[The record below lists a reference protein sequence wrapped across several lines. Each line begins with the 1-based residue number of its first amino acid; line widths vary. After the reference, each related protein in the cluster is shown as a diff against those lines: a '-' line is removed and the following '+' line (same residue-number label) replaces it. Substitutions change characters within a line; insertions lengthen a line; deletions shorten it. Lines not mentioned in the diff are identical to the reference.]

1 MALTGK
7 KASLMTNV
15 KSLTPVIHI
24 EEEKCVSCHACV
36 TVCPVKFCNI
46 GTGAALRVDHDT
58 CIGCGAC
65 VAACTHNAR
74 HIIDDFPRF
83 LKALDEKKPLVVIV
97 APSIV
102 ANFPDTYR
110 RILGWLRS
118 QGVAAIFDVGFGA
131 ELTVQSYAKYME
143 TETPPVLISQ
153 PCPVI
158 VSFLEIHHPELLP
171 WLAPIGSPMQHTMQ
185 MIRAFYPQYADAEIA
200 AISPCIAKRREFDA
214 IGLGDYVVTF
224 LALDRYF
231 RGHGIDLSRFPESD
245 FDSPPA
251 ERAVLFPMPGGL
263 LKATARDVENI
274 EDRTRVIEGV
284 GSVYEYLKKLPEM
297 IRLGRNPLLIDCL
310 NCEFGCNAGPAAIA
324 GERSPDDLEWF
335 VKKRAKE
342 LRKQHDFQ
350 SESALQSIRETIAKF
365 WQPGM
370 NSRRY
375 QDLSENITWKTPS
388 EEEIQAIFR
397 TRLAK
402 TSVKDELNCGG
413 CGYNSCREMAIA
425 IYNNLMGADHCYV
438 WQQRN
443 LIDRERI
450 IAERE
455 SLLNGILDVASD
467 GYIAF
472 SNRENV
478 VTHVNEEFLEMW
490 GFRDQPVLGQHTDY
504 LHTLL
509 FKQIR
514 DATAFRE
521 SLRYFIS
528 TLEPVSG
535 VCELLNGRIV
545 AWYAIATR
553 IGDGDVIRVWRY
565 RDITEL
571 EKHREHLEQLVEERT
586 AELSEAKEAAE
597 SGSKAKSV
605 FLANMSHEIRTPLN
619 GVIGLSDLLLRSEL
633 LPKQQHYVNLVRSSG
648 ESLLS
653 LINDILDFSKIEA
666 GKFELSHEPFDLHQ
680 LLDVTLGILASRAG
694 AKGLEMCYTCE
705 EPTPRK
711 LIGDA
716 NRLRQVIL
724 NLLGNAIKF
733 TEKGGV
739 RIHAKTLHRLE
750 KTVELN
756 FDVIDTGIGIPPDK
770 MHRLFKDFSQA
781 DSSTARKHGG
791 TGLGLV
797 ISQNLVRL
805 MGGVIQV
812 ESRVGR
818 GTRFYFNARFEYD
831 GGTAQSD
838 DESTRS
844 ARRLHPFR
852 ETGGRFSLAGKNVL
866 IVDDNDMQRSALAD
880 QLTNW
885 NMNVREAKT
894 AQDALSILVEA
905 HAGKKAIDLL
915 LVDASLQDASG
926 TDLIDKMA
934 RKKSIAAT
942 PTLLLVPLDDE
953 NENPL
958 GNLSVPTRKTLRKP
972 VSCSSLHDAI
982 LTLLFPDEIEE
993 SPESKSGTYY
1003 RQVTAL
1009 RDGRKIHV
1017 LVAEDN
1023 RINQIVVTG
1032 MLNEAG
1038 LTCDVVQNGLEAYQR
1053 FMGGDYDLILMDC
1066 QMPQVDG
1073 YEATAMIRKWE
1084 EQESRARTPIIA
1096 LTANAVSGDEQK
1108 CLDAGM
1114 DAYCSKPINPVG
1126 LFREIER
1133 FTVLSE

>member
-1 MALTGK
+1 M
-7 KASLMTNV
+7 

-24 EEEKCVSCHACV
+24 EEEKCVNCHACV

-46 GTGAALRVDHDT
+46 GTGTALRVDHDT

-74 HIIDDFPRF
+74 HIVDDFPRF

-102 ANFPDTYR
+102 ANFPDTYK

-118 QGVAAIFDVGFGA
+118 KGVAAIFDVGFGA

-143 TETPPVLISQ
+143 TESPAILISQ

-185 MIRAFYPQYADAEIA
+185 MIRAFYPQYADAAIA

-224 LALDRYF
+224 HALDRYF
-231 RGHGIDLSRFPESD
+231 REVGLDLNRFPESD

-310 NCEFGCNAGPAAIA
+310 NCDFGCNAGPAAIA

-335 VKKRAKE
+335 VKKRAEE

-350 SESALQSIRETIAKF
+350 SEDAIRSIRETIAKF

-370 NSRRY
+370 YSREYRN
-375 QDLSENITWKTPS
+375 LSKNITWKTPT
-388 EEEIQAIFR
+388 EEEIQEIFQ

-402 TSVKDELNCGG
+402 TSAIDELNCGG

-425 IYNNLMGADHCYV
+425 IHNNLMDADHCYV
-438 WQQRN
+438 WQQQN
-443 LIDRERI
+443 LLDRERI

-472 SNRENV
+472 SNRRNV
-478 VTHVNEEFLEMW
+478 VTHVNEEFLGMW
-490 GFRDQPVLGQHTDY
+490 GLRDRPVLGTHTDQ
-504 LHTLL
+504 LHSLL
-509 FKQIR
+509 CEQIR
-514 DATAFRE
+514 DATSFRE
-521 SLRYFIS
+521 TLRYFIA

-535 VCELLNGRIV
+535 VSELRDGRII

-553 IGDGDVIRVWRY
+553 IGDGEVIRVWRY

-586 AELSEAKEAAE
+586 VELSEAKEAAE
-597 SGSKAKSV
+597 SGNKAKSV

-680 LLDVTLGILASRAG
+680 MLDATLGILASRAG

-716 NRLRQVIL
+716 SRLRQVIL

-756 FDVIDTGIGIPPDK
+756 FDVVDTGIGIPADK

-781 DSSTARKHGG
+781 DSSTARTHGG

-805 MGGVIQV
+805 MGGVIHV

-818 GTRFYFNARFEYD
+818 GTRFHFNARFDYD
-831 GGTAQSD
+831 GEAAQSG
-838 DESTRS
+838 DETTRS

-866 IVDDNDMQRSALAD
+866 IVDDNDMQLGALAE

-894 AQDALSILVEA
+894 VPDALSILVDA
-905 HAGKKAIDLL
+905 HAAKKPIDLL
-915 LVDASLQDASG
+915 LVDASLLDAPG
-926 TDLIDKMA
+926 TDLLAKMS
-934 RKKSIAAT
+934 RKKSLAKT
-942 PTLLLVPLDDE
+942 PSLLMVPLDDE

-958 GNLSVPTRKTLRKP
+958 GEVEIPARKTLRKP

-1003 RQVTAL
+1003 RQVPAL
-1009 RDGRKIHV
+1009 QDGRKIHV

-1032 MLNEAG
+1032 MLSEAG

-1073 YEATAMIRKWE
+1073 YEATAMIRRWE

-1108 CLDAGM
+1108 CRDAGM
-1114 DAYCSKPINPVG
+1114 DA
-1126 LFREIER
+1126 
-1133 FTVLSE
+1133 